1 MKSSASGTASH
12 TPVTFKNLGN
22 AKRNTVINPNVRRKD
37 MVADAFPLDN
47 AVNKADEK
55 ILHPENRKLNE
66 KMLNPFFVISKTFLL
81 FSANTFAMLS
91 PPNRENKNTNMEIP
105 AIKLKQIRTVFFS
118 CFTFPLP

>member
-1 MKSSASGTASH
+1 M
-12 TPVTFKNLGN
+12 PVTFKNFGN
-22 AKRNTVINPNVRRKD
+22 AKRNTIINPNVRRKD

-91 PPNRENKNTNMEIP
+91 PPSRENKNTNTDG
-105 AIKLKQIRTVFFS
+105 LF
-118 CFTFPLP
+118 

>member
-1 MKSSASGTASH
+1 MKNSASGTASH
-12 TPVTFKNLGN
+12 TPVTSKNLGN
-22 AKRNTVINPNVRRKD
+22 AKRNTIINPNVRRKD
-37 MVADAFPLDN
+37 MAADAFPFDN

-91 PPNRENKNTNMEIP
+91 PPSRENKNTNMEIP

>member
-12 TPVTFKNLGN
+12 TPVTSKNLGN

-47 AVNKADEK
+47 AVNNADEK

-66 KMLNPFFVISKTFLL
+66 KMVNPFFVISKTFLL
-81 FSANTFAMLS
+81 SSANTFAMLS
-91 PPNRENKNTNMEIP
+91 PPSRENKNTNMELP
-105 AIKLKQIRTVFFS
+105 AIKLKQIQTVFFS

>member
-1 MKSSASGTASH
+1 MVVS
-12 TPVTFKNLGN
+12 
-22 AKRNTVINPNVRRKD
+22 KD
-37 MVADAFPLDN
+37 MVADSFPLDN

-66 KMLNPFFVISKTFLL
+66 KMKNPFLVISKTFLL

-91 PPNRENKNTNMEIP
+91 PPSRENRNTNMEIP
-105 AIKLKQIRTVFFS
+105 TIKQEQIRTVFFN